1 MDKGFGL
8 VRRASRNFELARRYR
23 KEGDVAVATLLY
35 NKAVSGVMRALY
47 LNKTGKS
54 APQGVSIG
62 YLASRTEIP
71 VEVEQYIASVMETD
85 DEKEEVESMAL
96 GDVEQRRSRM
106 ESSLL
111 YIDGLVK
118 RLLDSVMV

>member
-1 MDKGFGL
+1 MNKGFGL
-8 VRRASRNFELARRYR
+8 VKGASKNFELARRYK

-35 NKAVSGVMRALY
+35 NKAVSGVMRAIY

-54 APQGVSIG
+54 APTGASIG
-62 YLASRTEIP
+62 YLASKTELPI
-71 VEVEQYIASVMETD
+71 EVEQYIASVMETGN
-85 DEKEEVESMAL
+85 EEEELEALAL
-96 GDVEQRRSRM
+96 GDAEQRKSRT

-118 RLLDSVMV
+118 RLLDNAMV